1 MVKPDDDIY
10 RAVLAITRIRP
21 EQAIFID
28 DRAVNVESAL
38 ASGYNAVRFL
48 NLPQLRAHL
57 EGLGI
62 TP

>member
-1 MVKPDDDIY
+1 M
-10 RAVLAITRIRP
+10 AITRIRP
-21 EQAIFID
+21 DQAIFID

-38 ASGYNAVRFL
+38 AAGYNAVRFL

-57 EGLGI
+57 AGLGI